1 MVSVNKLTF
10 AFWVSPPLT
19 SMPSPLCA
27 CGQRR
32 LMHVTFFWCGSWARQ
47 HDRGHSWSH
56 QKPGNWRGRRRGMPP
71 APRPFVP
78 VSLKCWSHLIHSST
92 LILKIFGR
100 DLAQCECLYPSL
112 TNSTRLRTVFFSH
125 TKKNPKPN
133 QTKIPSASEN
143 GSVVLHI
150 WTTMTAEWTSR
161 ATPPSRQLLPTLPL
175 YLSLT
180 RSHVL
185 SISPSLI
192 GPENFDS
199 RPQGFVCHVKH
210 VESVERERE
219 SLSEWAFFCPSV
231 QGLVTQGKVKALQDV
246 IATVSVSSGRNQLCE
261 QLTLPFPCRTSL

>member
-1 MVSVNKLTF
+1 MYTTYPVLYWKIQTHCVAKTKEALDMVSINKLTF

-112 TNSTRLRTVFFSH
+112 TNSTLLRTVFFSH
-125 TKKNPKPN
+125 TKKTQNKAKQNP
-133 QTKIPSASEN
+133 
-143 GSVVLHI
+143 
-150 WTTMTAEWTSR
+150 
-161 ATPPSRQLLPTLPL
+161 
-175 YLSLT
+175 
-180 RSHVL
+180 
-185 SISPSLI
+185 I
-192 GPENFDS
+192 G
-199 RPQGFVCHVKH
+199 
-210 VESVERERE
+210 
-219 SLSEWAFFCPSV
+219 
-231 QGLVTQGKVKALQDV
+231 
-246 IATVSVSSGRNQLCE
+246 
-261 QLTLPFPCRTSL
+261 